1 MEIATMSTAGARH
14 SWAIHRLPWGGL
26 CGPLVR
32 PVLGCAVE
40 TRMRAQCLEEST
52 SQEYK
57 WCNTRL
63 ASRRG
68 GSDVTDQV
76 SRRPRGGGTV
86 LLLKGCREGEPGERV
101 SCEQKCRTLAGEASG
116 GQALTSEHITAHHRE
131 AAALYQVANR
141 HVPAHRPVDA
151 RVAGLHAFQGVD
163 GHLGAPLDHS
173 YSIIGG
179 TNL

>member
-1 MEIATMSTAGARH
+1 MSAAGARH
-14 SWAIHRLPWGGL
+14 SWAMHRLPRGGL
-26 CGPLVR
+26 CGPLVG

-40 TRMRAQCLEEST
+40 AWTRAQCLEELT
-52 SQEYK
+52 NQECK
-57 WCNTRL
+57 WCNTRP

-76 SRRPRGGGTV
+76 SRRPRGVGTV
-86 LLLKGCREGEPGERV
+86 LPLKGCREGEPGERV
-101 SCEQKCRTLAGEASG
+101 SYEGKCRALAGEASG
-116 GQALTSEHITAHHRE
+116 DQALTSEHITAHHRE
-131 AAALYQVANR
+131 AAALYQVAHG

-173 YSIIGG
+173 YGIIGG